1 MLMLCC
7 EYRLT
12 HPRHDDIPQ
21 REWKDLGRLI
31 EEDRRLRD
39 ALKRRIQ
46 DTAAAAQQQ
55 QKQQPK
61 VGAQPASLLSPHAL
75 PASPSGKGPLASG
88 KDAVPQQQQQRVASP
103 SPASPAPSGLLK
115 VARWIAPYPNQLK
128 PNS

>member
-1 MLMLCC
+1 M
-7 EYRLT
+7 
-12 HPRHDDIPQ
+12 
-21 REWKDLGRLI
+21 GRLI

-55 QKQQPK
+55 QKQQQK
-61 VGAQPASLLSPHAL
+61 AGAQPTSLLSSHAL

-88 KDAVPQQQQQRVASP
+88 KDAVPPSQQQQQRVTSP

-115 VARWIAPYPNQLK
+115 VASKLYIQ
-128 PNS
+128 